1 MANYAFV
8 TLVTSDHYLPGA
20 LAVVAGLK
28 DVHPHPPAAPEV
40 PFQTVCIVSPE
51 TVDINTIKHLRR
63 AFDVVIGVEVIEGE
77 TAAGLQLLG
86 ECSAQSASTDSAQF
100 NHISGHCA
108 LLHFI

>member
-20 LAVVAGLK
+20 LAVVAALK
-28 DVHPHPPAAPEV
+28 DVHPLPPVPPEV

-63 AFDVVIGVEVIEGE
+63 AFDVVIGVEVIEAE

-86 ECSAQSASTDSAQF
+86 KCSTP
-100 NHISGHCA
+100 
-108 LLHFI
+108 LLPLLSHLSRSS